1 MMDQSYLQVISNLLS
16 NEEEGEM
23 IPRYGQNVMPHEPT
37 YDDFL
42 AAGSDFM
49 AKDRAFSWDATFE
62 DLGAYDPMNG
72 GQGGPMGYMKQP
84 RPEQFGDSVH
94 RFHEL
99 FEHIG
104 RKRTLSTGE
113 SSMYPDPNSVA
124 AMNAAYMMNSQQPMM
139 MMPPQQQHPHAS
151 HAHLMAQHAHHTA
164 HSLQQQQ
171 QQQHAAL
178 QMQMPMQMQI
188 PMSMHMQMSLQQ
200 SMGMGHDMS
209 LLKPENLLENPAEI
223 RIGAYTKLERKMRIE
238 RFRAKKHRRVW
249 KKQIKYDCRKK
260 LADTRPRIKGRFV
273 SRKGDGDS
281 EEGCGDD
288 GEGTEQDAATAAL
301 SGVLQMA
308 AAAAAGTTGMSMY
321 EGASDIGNLSSSSG
335 PLLSQQQQHEGTI
348 MMMNLAPPPNAMP
361 PATSTYM
368 SAAEPSV
375 AASVAPAEVASAPA
389 APLPAVA
396 HPEPEPYNPSDFM
409 PSYATTIPMG
419 SFAGGPFGSI

>member
-1 MMDQSYLQVISNLLS
+1 MMDQSYLQVINNLLS
-16 NEEEGEM
+16 NEEEGDM
-23 IPRYGQNVMPHEPT
+23 MPRYGQSVMSHEPN

-72 GQGGPMGYMKQP
+72 NPSGPMGYMKQS
-84 RPEQFGDSVH
+84 RPDQYGDSVH

-113 SSMYPDPNSVA
+113 SMYGDPNVA

-139 MMPPQQQHPHAS
+139 MMSSQQLPHAS
-151 HAHLMAQHAHHTA
+151 HAHLMAQHSHHSAHGM
-164 HSLQQQQ
+164 
-171 QQQHAAL
+171 QQHQHSGL

-188 PMSMHMQMSLQQ
+188 PMSMHMQMSMQQ
-200 SMGMGHDMS
+200 TMGMGHDMS
-209 LLKPENLLENPAEI
+209 LLKPENMLENPAEV
-223 RIGAYTKLERKMRIE
+223 RIGAYTKLERKLRIE

-281 EEGCGDD
+281 EEGSGGREENEE
-288 GEGTEQDAATAAL
+288 GEATEQDAATAAL

-308 AAAAAGTTGMSMY
+308 AAATA
-321 EGASDIGNLSSSSG
+321 E
-335 PLLSQQQQHEGTI
+335 
-348 MMMNLAPPPNAMP
+348 APFDSVVGVSFNDP
-361 PATSTYM
+361 
-368 SAAEPSV
+368 SAV
-375 AASVAPAEVASAPA
+375 LSAPLQEPTMSQPREMTLIGLPQSA
-389 APLPAVA
+389 SAPLPALSQLESVRLDVTPVFSGESGA
-396 HPEPEPYNPSDFM
+396 NTRTFTS
-409 PSYATTIPMG
+409 ATGII
-419 SFAGGPFGSI
+419 GSI

>member
-23 IPRYGQNVMPHEPT
+23 MPRYGQSVMSHEPN

-42 AAGSDFM
+42 AAGSDFI

-72 GQGGPMGYMKQP
+72 NPGGQMGYMKQP
-84 RPEQFGDSVH
+84 RPEQYGDSVH

-113 SSMYPDPNSVA
+113 SMYGDPNGVA
-124 AMNAAYMMNSQQPMM
+124 AMNAAYMMSSQQPMM
-139 MMPPQQQHPHAS
+139 MMSSQQHPHAS
-151 HAHLMAQHAHHTA
+151 HPHLMNQHSHHST
-164 HSLQQQQ
+164 HGMQH
-171 QQQHAAL
+171 QQQHGGL
-178 QMQMPMQMQI
+178 QMPMPMQMQI
-188 PMSMHMQMSLQQ
+188 PMSMHMQMSMQQ
-200 SMGMGHDMS
+200 PMGMGHDMN
-209 LLKPENLLENPAEI
+209 LLKAENMLENPAEI
-223 RIGAYTKLERKMRIE
+223 RIGAYTKLERKLRIE

-281 EEGCGDD
+281 EEGSGGREENEE
-288 GEGTEQDAATAAL
+288 GETTEQDAATAAL

-308 AAAAAGTTGMSMY
+308 AAAAATGAVSAPTLNSLVGVNLNGQSTMNTPAPLQELIMSQPFGTAMSF
-321 EGASDIGNLSSSSG
+321 
-335 PLLSQQQQHEGTI
+335 
-348 MMMNLAPPPNAMP
+348 
-361 PATSTYM
+361 ST
-368 SAAEPSV
+368 SAAAPSL
-375 AASVAPAEVASAPA
+375 AILDQQEVAPRPDA
-389 APLPAVA
+389 AALSYSG
-396 HPEPEPYNPSDFM
+396 EEGGGSDANTL
-409 PSYATTIPMG
+409 SGAAAGIMG
-419 SFAGGPFGSI
+419 SI